1 MELNY
6 TTYDNNI
13 YNVTPMTMDTMN
25 YEYIIDNLDN
35 SMNTALCEPEQ
46 NNNIVSVKT
55 KATSAVTKLAEENS
69 KIKSAME
76 AIQEQAS
83 DVTSGKAQPP

>member
-46 NNNIVSVKT
+46 N
-55 KATSAVTKLAEENS
+55 
-69 KIKSAME
+69 
-76 AIQEQAS
+76 
-83 DVTSGKAQPP
+83 D